1 MPDAESSTPDRR
13 VLFIYLG
20 RRGIIGQLALELAH
34 ALVKPEQNA
43 VFFALSNQ
51 NELIG
56 DFDWLGAALLRL
68 DTFERVLSAS
78 HVVNFWRSRRRLMQF
93 VRINRISH
101 VVTLM
106 PHIWTPLF
114 LKSIRSKG
122 VHYTTIIHDAVS
134 HPGDPTAAVTP
145 WLRREAAL
153 ADDVVALS
161 HAVANAL
168 VEQGHAPA
176 SRTRSLF
183 LPDLGYG
190 AVPAP
195 RRLDPDK
202 PFRLLFL
209 GRILAYKGL
218 PILVDAVERLRAG
231 GHDIRLGVAGAGE
244 LADLRPRLDALGAET
259 VNRWLGDAE
268 LAPLLARYDAIAL
281 PYIEASQS
289 GVAAVAFANCMP
301 IVATPTGGLED
312 QVVDGRT
319 GVLAG
324 AISGEAFA
332 AAIKRMVT
340 TPGLYNAVSESLF
353 DHVQQ
358 RSVRAFAETLL
369 RFPAALPARSLDA
382 RQS

>member
-1 MPDAESSTPDRR
+1 MADAEASSSDRR
-13 VLFIYLG
+13 VLFVYLG
-20 RRGIIGQLALELAH
+20 RRGVIGQLALELAH

-56 DFDWLGAALLRL
+56 DFDWLGPALVRL
-68 DTFERVLSAS
+68 DTFEHVLSAS
-78 HVVNFWRSRRRLMQF
+78 HAINFWRSRQRLLRF
-93 VRINRISH
+93 IRLNRISH

-114 LKSIRSKG
+114 LKPIMSQG

-145 WLRREAAL
+145 WLRREAAF

-161 HAVANAL
+161 YAVANAL
-168 VEQGHAPA
+168 VRKGHAPA
-176 SRTRSLF
+176 SRTRWLF

-190 AVPAP
+190 ATPAP
-195 RRLDPDK
+195 RQLDPDK
-202 PFRLLFL
+202 PFSLLFL

-218 PILVDAVERLRAG
+218 PILVDAVERLRADG
-231 GHDIRLGVAGAGE
+231 LDIRLGVAGAGE

-268 LAPLLARYDAIAL
+268 LAPLLARYDAVAL
-281 PYIEASQS
+281 PYTEASQS
-289 GVAAVAFANCMP
+289 GVAAVAFANCVP
-301 IVATPTGGLED
+301 IVATPIGGLED

-319 GVLAG
+319 GVLSTAV
-324 AISGEAFA
+324 SGEAFA

-340 TPGLYNAVSESLF
+340 TPGLYNAVSKSLF
-353 DHVQQ
+353 DHAQQ
-358 RSVRAFAETLL
+358 RSVRAFAEALL
-369 RFPAALPARSLDA
+369 RFPAALPARKP
-382 RQS
+382 